1 MQLKYQASSGL
12 RGKVTGDIRAGKGFW
27 GLLYLGKVPS
37 QHWPFLAELE
47 QCSIFGD
54 PHYHTFDG
62 LSYRFQ
68 GRMTYTLIK
77 TVDVLPDGIVPL
89 VVEGRNKMYTPLSP
103 IFLHEVI
110 VMVYGYTV
118 QLQAELQLV
127 VRSGPPEAG
136 EEAKTPYS
144 LGSSK

>member
-1 MQLKYQASSGL
+1 
-12 RGKVTGDIRAGKGFW
+12 
-27 GLLYLGKVPS
+27 
-37 QHWPFLAELE
+37 
-47 QCSIFGD
+47 
-54 PHYHTFDG
+54 
-62 LSYRFQ
+62 
-68 GRMTYTLIK
+68 MTYTLIK

>member
-1 MQLKYQASSGL
+1 MQLKYEGSSGL
-12 RGKVTGDIRAGKGFW
+12 RGKVTGDIGAGKGFW
-27 GLLYLGKVPS
+27 GLLYLGRVPS

-54 PHYHTFDG
+54 PHYRTFDG

-77 TVDVLPDGIVPL
+77 TVDVLPDGVVPL
-89 VVEGRNKMYTPLSP
+89 VVEGRNKMYIPLSP

-127 VRSGPPEAG
+127 VRSGPPDAG
-136 EEAKTPYS
+136 EAKTPYS
-144 LGSSK
+144 LGSSW